1 MEVKVRLAVLTVE
14 ELNALAEEIPI
25 ARKAALCVVNFILTC
40 LACVLRCDKIKD
52 EMVIIVFNF
61 DSNAGDQ
68 TELLS
73 RAIVAGG
80 NDMSI
85 FKIVELA
92 QHTRTRTRTRQKG
105 KDILQIDDILHLLR

>member
-14 ELNALAEEIPI
+14 DELNALAEEIPI

-52 EMVIIVFNF
+52 EMVIIVFNC

-92 QHTRTRTRTRQKG
+92 QHQEHVRVPAKKVRIFCR
-105 KDILQIDDILHLLR
+105 